1 MEENKKWWQSK
12 TEIAVIVGFIAVLL
26 VNILPMIGLDTVE
39 AGQAVQAESGELVG
53 QILAVASGLAYIVA
67 FVGRFVAKKRIS

>member
-12 TEIAVIVGFIAVLL
+12 TEIAVIVGFITVLL

-53 QILAVASGLAYIVA
+53 QILAVASGLAYIAA

>member
-53 QILAVASGLAYIVA
+53 QILAVASGLAYIAA